1 MIDVSIVTSQAYGKV
16 FGNGEIYGAIADAVS
31 EDGRAYFEKHFGFAA
46 VGVKLDNEK
55 SLADMIEDML
65 ASGLVVEMNGVIG

>member
-1 MIDVSIVTSQAYGKV
+1 MIDVSIVTSHAYGKV
-16 FGNGEIYGAIADAVS
+16 FGSDIYGAIADAVS

-55 SLADMIEDML
+55 SLADMIADMI
-65 ASGLVVEMNGVIG
+65 ATGLVVEVNGVTA